1 MSNDDLEHYE
11 KMSKV
16 AGKASSVF
24 VTIMIIGC
32 LIPIIFICLGT
43 LFSK

>member
-1 MSNDDLEHYE
+1 MSNDDLEKYE

-24 VTIMIIGC
+24 VTLMILGC
-32 LIPIIFICLGT
+32 LIPIIVICLGS
-43 LFSK
+43 LFSN